1 MNKRRIF
8 NLFYLSATVIAL
20 AVFVLL
26 VSRWYSLILEDAKIS
41 HQKQQ
46 LEMSKTSAIGIQIF
60 FDHLSSQMSLG
71 NYAAAILEND
81 REKDYT
87 LNVFFNHFLSEG
99 VDGIYLLD
107 NEKLKVIRGNNL
119 TEQEIKDII
128 KFRPNEIFITDIFID
143 DITDS
148 QKYFFFCKKLTP
160 ELRDSKIFFLKIN
173 LDFVMKRYL
182 FPLQLTKSDFAWVLD
197 DEGTL
202 VYHPNHEDML
212 LYNIF
217 ESTEDCGNCHESFDV
232 QKNMLLTKSGFGEY
246 NIGDEPPKIMAYSPI
261 RIANRQWLLAI
272 STFLPDV
279 ISELQSKLSLLIF
292 SSSLIFLIIFGF
304 TFFNYRANLKRIK
317 AEEEKKSALQEVK
330 YQDEL
335 NHVSKLASLGE
346 LVDTVAHEIN
356 TPISIIS
363 VQADALKHK
372 ISADPVS
379 EELHVIKKQINR
391 ISDYTR
397 SLLNYSKRLPYKPKY
412 ENITSVIDDSIY
424 LLGHRF
430 REKKIKLVKKYQSP
444 LPELLIDRLQIEQVL
459 INIFN
464 NASDSINVSG
474 EIGVNVEEYSEDHD
488 SEEFSEGII
497 IRIRNTGDKI
507 PEQLM
512 SQIFEPFF
520 TTKAEGKGTGLGLSI
535 SKKIIQ
541 RHGGSIEVIN
551 NETGP
556 EFIIRLPLKQ
566 DR

>member
-26 VSRWYSLILEDAKIS
+26 VSRWYSLILKDAKLS

-46 LEMSKTSAIGIQIF
+46 LEMSKTSATGIQIF

-87 LNVFFNHFLSEG
+87 LNVFFNHFMSEG

-119 TEQEIKDII
+119 TEQEIKDIT
-128 KFRPNEIFITDIFID
+128 KFRLNEIFITDIFID
-143 DITDS
+143 DITNS

-363 VQADALKHK
+363 VQADSLKHK
-372 ISADPVS
+372 ISTDPVS
-379 EELHVIKKQINR
+379 EELQVIKKQINR

-464 NASDSINVSG
+464 NASDSMNVSG
-474 EIGVNVEEYSEDHD
+474 EIGVNVEEYSEDQN

-507 PEQLM
+507 PEQLI

-566 DR
+566 NR

>member
-26 VSRWYSLILEDAKIS
+26 VSRWYSLILKDAKLS

>member
-20 AVFVLL
+20 ALFVLL
-26 VSRWYSLILEDAKIS
+26 VNRWYSLILEDAKYS

-71 NYAAAILEND
+71 NYAAAFLEND

-182 FPLQLTKSDFAWVLD
+182 IPLQLTKSDFAWVLD

-217 ESTEDCGNCHESFDV
+217 ETAEDCGNCHESFDV

-304 TFFNYRANLKRIK
+304 TFINYRANLKRIK

-363 VQADALKHK
+363 VQADALRHK